1 MTINLNVFKF
11 SGADLARAV
20 EIFLICGED
29 VLVFGFG
36 HRSVGN
42 SNLEFASAT
51 SVHFIMP
58 STLLN
63 VLESIAH
70 LLWVEPRETL
80 SEGKLFL
87 RFLGLDKQCQSA
99 DESWRLIRER
109 IETVFG
115 PKLLTWC
122 QVRVLQ
128 MYYEL

>member
-1 MTINLNVFKF
+1 
-11 SGADLARAV
+11 
-20 EIFLICGED
+20 
-29 VLVFGFG
+29 
-36 HRSVGN
+36 
-42 SNLEFASAT
+42 
-51 SVHFIMP
+51 MP

-80 SEGKLFL
+80 SDGKLFL

-122 QVRVLQ
+122 QVGTAHRNARRQSSRVTLKPQ
-128 MYYEL
+128 TLFAEDDDQNEPSE